1 MKESALE
8 AKCCEYADKT
18 YAVKNI
24 KIKDKAGWPDR
35 LFFKARQHFFVE
47 FKREGEKPRLLQKH
61 IHEQLSTWGEEVY
74 VIDNFEE
81 FKQIVRKWHDKIT
94 AKKDV

>member
-1 MKESALE
+1 MKESTLE

-18 YAVKNI
+18 FAIKNI

-35 LFFKARQHFFVE
+35 LFFKSGRHFFVE

-61 IHEQLSTWGEEVY
+61 THEQLRLRGEQVY
-74 VIDNFEE
+74 IIDNFEE
-81 FKQIVRKWHDKIT
+81 FKQEVILWLKRNSL
-94 AKKDV
+94 